1 MNYQSIK
8 LDKGLYKHWGGLLGA
23 LEELDPSASYQGGP
37 LQGLDAFER
46 QLSRFDIKVKG
57 AGSSTISK
65 FFSTGESAALFPEY
79 VTRAVAQGARESG
92 ILDEIVASKTV
103 IDALDYRSI
112 VTDVDCG
119 DISNPIG
126 EGQSIPETNITLSGE
141 LVKLYKRGRLLRAS
155 YEAIKFQRVDVFS
168 VAMAQIGNAI
178 ARALLKDAVTVLQ
191 GGAPEAVT
199 VSGSAA
205 AYADLLQLWS
215 KFEDFELNVMLA
227 SPDMALEILTIPELR
242 DPVMGLGFQNSGA
255 MVTPLGAKLLRCGD
269 LPSGTV
275 IGLDRRFALE
285 MISTGGIQVEQDKL
299 IDAQLERAAVTA
311 TAGFNKL
318 FPKAVKILKKA

>member
-8 LDKGLYKHWGGLLGA
+8 LDKGLYKHRGGLLGS
-23 LEELDPSASYQGGP
+23 LEDLDPSAAYQGGP

-57 AGSSTISK
+57 AGSSAISK
-65 FFSTGESAALFPEY
+65 FFSTDSSAALFPEY
-79 VTRAVAQGARESG
+79 VARAVAQGAKENG

-119 DISNPIG
+119 DISAPISEG
-126 EGQSIPETNITLSGE
+126 EAIPETSITLSGE
-141 LVKLYKRGRLLRAS
+141 LVKLHKRGRLLRAS
-155 YEAIKFQRVDVFS
+155 YEAIKFQRIDVFS

-178 ARALLKDAVTVLQ
+178 ARALLKDAVAVLQ
-191 GGAPEAVT
+191 DGAPEAVT
-199 VSGSAA
+199 VSGSAT
-205 AYADLLQLWS
+205 AYTDLLQLWS

-255 MVTPLGAKLLRCGD
+255 MVTPLGAKLIRCGD
-269 LPSGTV
+269 LPEGTV

-318 FPKAVKILKKA
+318 FPKAVKILKKS